1 MIMMGENAMT
11 HPHRYSLN
19 RSAVLLRPTQALLDW
34 LLKVSPEFG
43 ESLTLEEVQ
52 EDTDVYLIPDE
63 SITGAKQAIRY
74 IEKHWK
80 TLFEVLL
87 EEWIVDE
94 SLWPEKRTLK
104 LFREWFEPIY
114 CGMVWDL
121 ARDPLEIEDWEA
133 VAAEHM
139 RVH

>member
-1 MIMMGENAMT
+1 MT
-11 HPHRYSLN
+11 HPHQYSLN

-34 LLKVSPEFG
+34 LLTVSPEFG

-121 ARDPLEIEDWEA
+121 ARDPIEIEDWEA

>member
-1 MIMMGENAMT
+1 M
-11 HPHRYSLN
+11 
-19 RSAVLLRPTQALLDW
+19 
-34 LLKVSPEFG
+34 LKVSPEFG

-63 SITGAKQAIRY
+63 SITGAKEAIRY
-74 IEKHWK
+74 VEKHWK

-87 EEWIVDE
+87 EEWIVDA

-104 LFREWFEPIY
+104 IFREWFEPIY

-121 ARDPLEIEDWEA
+121 ARDPLVIEDWEA

-139 RVH
+139 RKH

>member
-1 MIMMGENAMT
+1 MKREPRAFIY
-11 HPHRYSLN
+11 P
-19 RSAVLLRPTQALLDW
+19 RSCQARHGCRGRNDRCG
-34 LLKVSPEFG
+34 F
-43 ESLTLEEVQ
+43 Q
-52 EDTDVYLIPDE
+52 
-63 SITGAKQAIRY
+63 

-114 CGMVWDL
+114 CGMVWNL

>member
-1 MIMMGENAMT
+1 MT
-11 HPHRYSLN
+11 HPHQYSLN

-121 ARDPLEIEDWEA
+121 ARDPIEIEDWEA

>member
-1 MIMMGENAMT
+1 MA
-11 HPHRYSLN
+11 HPHQYSLN
-19 RSAVLLRPTQALLDW
+19 RSAVVMRPTQAVLDW
-34 LLKVSPEFG
+34 LLKVDPAFG
-43 ESLTLEEVQ
+43 ASLTLEEVQ

-63 SITGAKQAIRY
+63 SITNAKQAYRY

-87 EEWIVDE
+87 EEWIVDPA
-94 SLWPEKRTLK
+94 LWPQKRTLK

-121 ARDPLEIEDWEA
+121 APEPIEVEDWEL
-133 VAAEHM
+133 AALETMQLH
-139 RVH
+139 

>member
-1 MIMMGENAMT
+1 MT
-11 HPHRYSLN
+11 HPHQYSLN
-19 RSAVLLRPTQALLDW
+19 RSAVLLRPTQLLLDW
-34 LLKVSPEFG
+34 LLTVSPEFG

-121 ARDPLEIEDWEA
+121 ARDPIEIEDWEA

>member
-1 MIMMGENAMT
+1 
-11 HPHRYSLN
+11 
-19 RSAVLLRPTQALLDW
+19 
-34 LLKVSPEFG
+34 
-43 ESLTLEEVQ
+43 LEEVQ
-52 EDTDVYLIPDE
+52 EDTDVYLIPDK

-104 LFREWFEPIY
+104 LFREWFEPNLL
-114 CGMVWDL
+114 WDGL
-121 ARDPLEIEDWEA
+121 GSSS
-133 VAAEHM
+133 
-139 RVH
+139 